1 MCESVGS
8 ASRTVHLLQVYIPLS
23 HEMCIPRAQ
32 QHTAG
37 IMWPKRMLEHHGGE
51 PTAPWL
57 TAAFYFRRLIRRC
70 AARAERASKH
80 HPARDACLQPPQAD
94 FSPQITALQISRHTH
109 IAVVARVKCIVLASV
124 AALATPAV
132 KTVTR
137 HHSGPA
143 IKREFDMRHV
153 NTNIRSRSFRPITA
167 CSKCSWVL
175 PAYMRSHVVWPE
187 QV

>member
-23 HEMCIPRAQ
+23 HEMCIPREQ

-57 TAAFYFRRLIRRC
+57 TAAFYFRKLIRRC

-80 HPARDACLQPPQAD
+80 YQARDACLQAPQAD
-94 FSPQITALQISRHTH
+94 FSPQITALQILSTH
-109 IAVVARVKCIVLASV
+109 AYCCCCSCQMHCPRLCRG
-124 AALATPAV
+124 
-132 KTVTR
+132 TR
-137 HHSGPA
+137 HSRGQDGDPA
-143 IKREFDMRHV
+143 PQRTCDQTRIRHAP
-153 NTNIRSRSFRPITA
+153 RQ
-167 CSKCSWVL
+167 
-175 PAYMRSHVVWPE
+175 H
-187 QV
+187 